1 MPTSEKCASIPKY
14 FPLANW
20 LLKQTKTTILYHFDW
35 QPQPNVRDTMVPNY
49 FQLFSSVISNAFI
62 LILWLLLKFVCVCVC
77 LMQLLG
83 PTQHWK
89 QTKKRKKKKNGTS
102 QSNYNMES
110 WVLASSVTWVLF
122 WISLHN
128 ICLFIEIIV
137 QLMAHWINLY
147 EVFYILLF
155 ILAFVLFLLQLYI
168 TVAKGHL
175 LVLKCWKGSTTHPM
189 AEWTLEVAC
198 QQIVDILQKQMNCD
212 NPQLPQMWIQ
222 KCIWNPCM
230 PDNLFFKFH

>member
-1 MPTSEKCASIPKY
+1 MT
-14 FPLANW
+14 PL
-20 LLKQTKTTILYHFDW
+20 KIC
-35 QPQPNVRDTMVPNY
+35 
-49 FQLFSSVISNAFI
+49 
-62 LILWLLLKFVCVCVC
+62 VCVCVC
-77 LMQLLG
+77 FFNAVARTY
-83 PTQHWK
+83 PTLKTNQ
-89 QTKKRKKKKNGTS
+89 KKKKEKKWHFPKQLQHGVMGACKFHN
-102 QSNYNMES
+102 
-110 WVLASSVTWVLF
+110 WVLF

-189 AEWTLEVAC
+189 AERTLEVAC